1 MPWGEG
7 PNGGFSSARPWLRMA
22 PDVESRTVAIQ
33 DLDSSSVLA
42 AYRRLV
48 WLRRRHPA
56 LQVGSYRRLPLG
68 SRELFA
74 YERATAEES
83 VIVAVNFGAKAT
95 GIRVHTGR
103 RWTVIF
109 DTHDR
114 ATSDLSGGDQL
125 TLGPREAII
134 LLAT

>member
-7 PNGGFSSARPWLRMA
+7 PNGGFSAGRPWLRMA

-33 DLDSSSVLA
+33 NRDPTSVLA

-48 WLRRRHPA
+48 WLRRRHPG
-56 LQVGSYRRLPLG
+56 LQFGAYRRLASG
-68 SRELFA
+68 SRNLFA
-74 YERATAEES
+74 FERATAFET
-83 VIVAVNFGAKAT
+83 VIVAVNFGATRTSFRA
-95 GIRVHTGR
+95 RTGR
-103 RWTVIF
+103 HWTVIF

-114 ATSDLSGGDQL
+114 ATSELSGGDQL

-134 LLAT
+134 LLAG